1 MCSAYGIEHDIKYNS
16 AKSNV
21 MIFCCNKMKDIHI
34 PNFLLNNVLLTR
46 VTKYKY
52 LGHCISDARDD
63 DDMARQYRQSYA
75 QGNALLRKF
84 FMCTESVK
92 ITLFRSFCTS
102 LYTCELWCQ
111 YRSESLRKLCV
122 AYNNVFRFVCR
133 EPRNCSASH
142 MFVSRGLPTC
152 NMLIRKSIYAFMIS
166 TKRSCNTILQNIV
179 GSDHLYTSP
188 LNLTQHIEDGFETGK
203 ITGIVLVDLSAAYDT
218 VNHRRLLEKVYNMT
232 RDYRLMCMIRT
243 LLENRRFFVELGG
256 KRSRWRSQRNG
267 LPQGSVL
274 APLLFNVYT
283 NDQPIHPGTRSFVYA
298 DDLAVTTQSTEF
310 APIEE
315 TLTSAL
321 VGLSEYYTS
330 NQLRANP
337 TKTQVS
343 LFHLRNR
350 ECGKQLK
357 ISWNGVNLTHCNL
370 PVYLGVTLDRTLS
383 YKAHIEKTKK
393 KVGTRNNI
401 IRKLRN
407 SKWGAT
413 PTTLRS
419 SALALCYSAAEY
431 ACPVWERSTHA
442 KKLNATLNETC
453 RMITGCLKPTNIN
466 SLPILAGIAP
476 SDIRR
481 AVASR
486 TERTRQTMDERHP
499 LNGHLGVV
507 PRLKSR
513 KSFIKCT
520 EPINTTAK
528 AVRLELWRER
538 LEPLDASVHLNI
550 SADEH
555 LPAGEDYPWTTWKAL
570 NRLRTQVGRSRVNMS
585 KWGYSNET
593 ETCDCGIRQTMQHL
607 LVCPMMNT
615 ACSPQDLTT
624 ANDIAIGCARH
635 WEGTI

>member
-1 MCSAYGIEHDIKYNS
+1 MNS
-16 AKSNV
+16 AATHPGEAIICSDFNV
-21 MIFCCNKMKDIHI
+21 HF
-34 PNFLLNNVLLTR
+34 
-46 VTKYKY
+46 
-52 LGHCISDARDD
+52 
-63 DDMARQYRQSYA
+63 
-75 QGNALLRKF
+75 GN
-84 FMCTESVK
+84 T
-92 ITLFRSFCTS
+92 
-102 LYTCELWCQ
+102 
-111 YRSESLRKLCV
+111 
-122 AYNNVFRFVCR
+122 
-133 EPRNCSASH
+133 H
-142 MFVSRGLPTC
+142 
-152 NMLIRKSIYAFMIS
+152 S
-166 TKRSCNTILQNIV
+166 TAA
-179 GSDHLYTSP
+179 
-188 LNLTQHIEDGFETGK
+188 LNLANLLDNAGFVQHVTSATHVSGNILDLI
-203 ITGIVLVDLSAAYDT
+203 ITHQLSS
-218 VNHRRLLEKVYNMT
+218 
-232 RDYRLMCMIRT
+232 MIASSA
-243 LLENRRFFVELGG
+243 
-256 KRSRWRSQRNG
+256 RSTY
-267 LPQGSVL
+267 LITDHHV
-274 APLLFNVYT
+274 V
-283 NDQPIHPGTRSFVYA
+283 
-298 DDLAVTTQSTEF
+298 AVTTQSTEF

-393 KVGTRNNI
+393 KAGTRNNI

-528 AVRLELWRER
+528 AVRLE
-538 LEPLDASVHLNI
+538 
-550 SADEH
+550 
-555 LPAGEDYPWTTWKAL
+555 
-570 NRLRTQVGRSRVNMS
+570 
-585 KWGYSNET
+585 
-593 ETCDCGIRQTMQHL
+593 C
-607 LVCPMMNT
+607 
-615 ACSPQDLTT
+615 
-624 ANDIAIGCARH
+624 
-635 WEGTI
+635 

>member
-1 MCSAYGIEHDIKYNS
+1 M
-16 AKSNV
+16 
-21 MIFCCNKMKDIHI
+21 
-34 PNFLLNNVLLTR
+34 
-46 VTKYKY
+46 
-52 LGHCISDARDD
+52 
-63 DDMARQYRQSYA
+63 
-75 QGNALLRKF
+75 
-84 FMCTESVK
+84 
-92 ITLFRSFCTS
+92 
-102 LYTCELWCQ
+102 
-111 YRSESLRKLCV
+111 
-122 AYNNVFRFVCR
+122 
-133 EPRNCSASH
+133 
-142 MFVSRGLPTC
+142 
-152 NMLIRKSIYAFMIS
+152 
-166 TKRSCNTILQNIV
+166 
-179 GSDHLYTSP
+179 
-188 LNLTQHIEDGFETGK
+188 
-203 ITGIVLVDLSAAYDT
+203 
-218 VNHRRLLEKVYNMT
+218 
-232 RDYRLMCMIRT
+232 
-243 LLENRRFFVELGG
+243 ELGG

-298 DDLAVTTQSTEF
+298 DDIAVTTQSTDF

-321 VGLSEYYTS
+321 EVLSEYYTT

-343 LFHLRNR
+343 LFHLPNR
-350 ECGKQLK
+350 ECGKQLN

-401 IRKLRN
+401 IRKLRT

-442 KKLNATLNETC
+442 KKLDATLNETC
-453 RMITGCLKPTNIN
+453 RMITGCLKPTNTN
-466 SLPILAGIAP
+466 SLPVLAGIAP

-486 TERTRQTMDERHP
+486 TERTRQTTDQRHP

-513 KSFIKCT
+513 WRKPLAWSYGENDSSPWTPVCT
-520 EPINTTAK
+520 LTSALT
-528 AVRLELWRER
+528 
-538 LEPLDASVHLNI
+538 NI
-550 SADEH
+550 SQLAQRIPGQPGRLSTGCVH
-555 LPAGEDYPWTTWKAL
+555 RLAGQE
-570 NRLRTQVGRSRVNMS
+570 
-585 KWGYSNET
+585 
-593 ETCDCGIRQTMQHL
+593 
-607 LVCPMMNT
+607 
-615 ACSPQDLTT
+615 
-624 ANDIAIGCARH
+624 
-635 WEGTI
+635 